1 MIIILS
7 RRIPFLSASPH
18 QDLPLNKAPLA
29 GSGRCRVLLLFEEF
43 LADAAAGARPAVGKL
58 FEGRLA
64 VVDVA
69 ADRAYP
75 PGFGGGGGR
84 GLFRLIGGRVLR
96 RLAL

>member
-1 MIIILS
+1 MTNILYPS
-7 RRIPFLSASPH
+7 PVFVKRLGSKKSSPCGERALS
-18 QDLPLNKAPLA
+18 L
-29 GSGRCRVLLLFEEF
+29 LLLFEKLF
-43 LADAAAGARPAVGKL
+43 ADAAAGARPAIGEL
-58 FEGRLA
+58 LEGRLA

-75 PGFGGGGGR
+75 LGFGRSGRGGS